1 MSEAIQTNN
10 EKFIESR
17 DIRVFPYAQD
27 RASDPFG
34 KHLNEQNLTNL
45 VKHLCTFDSFFI
57 GCKDVTS
64 LRSQGPADPNVYKFC
79 EFMLAGH
86 YVNVVITLP
95 KSGKGSQDARDFWL
109 KNNVYAE
116 ITHYNASQ
124 KYNATIS
131 SSDQIDTAMAL
142 DVSYL
147 QVLGRDMLD
156 SNAVSTFQGV
166 RFVAVSPEADTNPVR
181 DVRFEKKN
189 LDPSDPD
196 LLVTTRI
203 TSLRLFEGLDVD
215 TSESRDW
222 TTYDMEAHVPVDA
235 WLRFEQ
241 RTYSQLKWKSY

>member
-1 MSEAIQTNN
+1 MGETIQTRN
-10 EKFIESR
+10 EKFIESK

-45 VKHLCTFDSFFI
+45 VKHVCTFDSFFI

-64 LRSQGPADPNVYKFC
+64 LRRQEPTDSNVYKFC

-86 YVNVVITLP
+86 YVNVVVTLP
-95 KSGKGSQDARDFWL
+95 TSGEGSEAARDFWL

-124 KYNATIS
+124 TYNAA
-131 SSDQIDTAMAL
+131 SDQIDTAMKL

-147 QVLGRDMLD
+147 QVLGRDMTD
-156 SNAVSTFQGV
+156 SNNVSTFQGI
-166 RFVAVSPEADTNPVR
+166 RFVAVSPEADTQAVR
-181 DVRFEKKN
+181 AVRSEKIN
-189 LDPSDPD
+189 LDPGNPD
-196 LLVTTRI
+196 LSVTTRV
-203 TSLRLFEGLDVD
+203 TSFRLFDGQDISG
-215 TSESRDW
+215 SEDW
-222 TTYDMEAHVPVDA
+222 TTYDMEAHVPEDA
-235 WLRFEQ
+235 WIRFEQ